1 MTERAVDAMDSRI
14 GRRIQK
20 YREKAGIT
28 QEELAEAV
36 SLSKTA
42 ISNIERGA
50 NYPSFENYIKIAN
63 AIGVSSDLLL
73 ADVLEQAY
81 EGKASELSER
91 LKTVSLSKRQEIFAV
106 VEILTQE

>member
-50 NYPSFENYIKIAN
+50 N
-63 AIGVSSDLLL
+63 
-73 ADVLEQAY
+73 
-81 EGKASELSER
+81 
-91 LKTVSLSKRQEIFAV
+91 
-106 VEILTQE
+106 